1 MVMSV
6 NGLFCRQNRSSA
18 ATRCVRLSRSAASS
32 QVCECSGVNDQVCE
46 CSRVNERIYR
56 PVAIRSDAELTLLK
70 MAFMRAS

>member
-1 MVMSV
+1 MVCFA
-6 NGLFCRQNRSSA
+6 GKTGRRPQLA
-18 ATRCVRLSRSAASS
+18 AFALSRSAASS

>member
-1 MVMSV
+1 MWAW
-6 NGLFCRQNRSSA
+6 GLVCLNPLILRLALGQPWCVA
-18 ATRCVRLSRSAASS
+18 AVAPH
-32 QVCECSGVNDQVCE
+32 DQVCE

>member
-6 NGLFCRQNRSSA
+6 KGLFCRQNRSSA
-18 ATRCVRLSRSAASS
+18 ATRCVRK
-32 QVCECSGVNDQVCE
+32 CSGVNDQVCE